1 MNTQSLMHDLMPIQ
15 VYVAEVSPTKYRG
28 IFGSFF
34 QLFLVIGL
42 VFVYTLGSFRTLRYY
57 DVSLAIVGIVTLYEL
72 MVLFIC
78 DTPRW
83 LMSHKCTYSAMSAL
97 HLLRGK
103 QADIGTEWKAMEKD
117 LSQNCVTKLSSI
129 FNEFRKK
136 QVIVPVLIATSVM
149 FFNQSSG
156 LNARNAYAAEIF
168 TEAKLK
174 NPQAISAYAIGG
186 TALAFTT
193 ISLFIVDRLG
203 RKILLVVSGFGML
216 IGTAMLG
223 TYFYVTKCDA
233 HHNISTTS
241 NSSGLLDTSTVCDSG
256 LATLA
261 IASIIL
267 FSASY
272 AIGWGPVIFVLVG
285 EMVPLQVR
293 GIGSGI
299 ATLVNW
305 TTASV
310 VVGFYLYYAEKVG
323 AHFAW
328 WTFSCFN
335 LAAVIFVLVFVPE
348 TKGKTLEEIQQLYQ
362 NN

>member
-1 MNTQSLMHDLMPIQ
+1 MVH
-15 VYVAEVSPTKYRG
+15 K
-28 IFGSFF
+28 
-34 QLFLVIGL
+34 
-42 VFVYTLGSFRTLRYY
+42 RTYN
-57 DVSLAIVGIVTLYEL
+57 
-72 MVLFIC
+72 
-78 DTPRW
+78 
-83 LMSHKCTYSAMSAL
+83 AMSAL
-97 HLLRGK
+97 RLLRGK
-103 QADIGTEWKAMEKD
+103 QADIGTEWKAMEND
-117 LSQNCVTKLSSI
+117 LVKNSVAKLSSI
-129 FNEFRKK
+129 FKEFNKK
-136 QVIVPVLIATSVM
+136 EVFIPVLIATSVM

-168 TEAKLK
+168 TEANLK
-174 NPQAISAYAIGG
+174 NPRAISAYAIGG
-186 TALAFTT
+186 TALVFTT
-193 ISLFIVDRLG
+193 ISLFIVDQLG
-203 RKILLVVSGFGML
+203 RKILLVVSGLGML

-223 TYFYVTKCDA
+223 TYFYVTQCDT
-233 HHNISTTS
+233 HHNVST
-241 NSSGLLDTSTVCDSG
+241 SSTLGSLNTGTVCNSG

-272 AIGWGPVIFVLVG
+272 AIGWGPVVFVLVG
-285 EMVPLQVR
+285 EMIPLQVR

-310 VVGFYLYYAEKVG
+310 VVGFYLFYAEKVG

-348 TKGKTLEEIQQLYQ
+348 TKGKSLEDIQHLYQ